1 MATFE
6 QIGRK
11 IDGEL
16 EKMRRYIGKELKPAT
31 RRKAVEALRKA
42 SKGLADAAKELE
54 ARVARMKK

>member
-11 IDGEL
+11 IDREL
-16 EKMRRYIGKELKPAT
+16 EKMRRYIGQELKPTT

-42 SKGLADAAKELE
+42 SKGLADAANELE

>member
-11 IDGEL
+11 IDREL
-16 EKMRRYIGKELKPAT
+16 GKMRRYIGQELKPAT

-42 SKGLADAAKELE
+42 SKGLADAANELE